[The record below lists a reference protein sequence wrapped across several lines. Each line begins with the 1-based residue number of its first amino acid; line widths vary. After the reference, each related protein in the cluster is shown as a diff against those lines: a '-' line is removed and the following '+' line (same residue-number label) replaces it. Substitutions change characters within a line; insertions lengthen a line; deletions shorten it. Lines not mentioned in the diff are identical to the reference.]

1 VIHGIGAETATQV
14 LLIAAIGGASSVGL
28 GVPMMLAFVVGLVIS
43 NTGIV
48 VVSAS
53 GFLASRSRQAIYI
66 AIGIVAG
73 VFSLVVGTV
82 FLFGLELPELG
93 GIFGL

>member
-1 VIHGIGAETATQV
+1 
-14 LLIAAIGGASSVGL
+14 
-28 GVPMMLAFVVGLVIS
+28 MMIAFVVGLVIS

-93 GIFGL
+93 GIFGV

>member
-1 VIHGIGAETATQV
+1 MTH
-14 LLIAAIGGASSVGL
+14 
-28 GVPMMLAFVVGLVIS
+28 
-43 NTGIV
+43 V

-73 VFSLVVGTV
+73 VFSLVVGTA
-82 FLFGLELPELG
+82 FLFGLEGVLPAIG
-93 GIFGL
+93 G